1 MVIMP
6 TLFAFVISAEDKMV
20 HRMRQMAEE
29 TDHAI
34 KSVEWAERQ
43 HRATKQTDTDKE
55 KLRDLYRTSVM
66 ESGVRVVDGE
76 QLGSHHKVAK

>member
-1 MVIMP
+1 MP
-6 TLFAFVISAEDKMV
+6 AMFAFVISAEDKMV

-43 HRATKQTDTDKE
+43 HRATKETDTDKE
-55 KLRDLYRTSVM
+55 KLRALYRTSVI
-66 ESGVRVVDGE
+66 ESGVRVVSGE
-76 QLGSHHKVAK
+76 ELGAHHKVAK